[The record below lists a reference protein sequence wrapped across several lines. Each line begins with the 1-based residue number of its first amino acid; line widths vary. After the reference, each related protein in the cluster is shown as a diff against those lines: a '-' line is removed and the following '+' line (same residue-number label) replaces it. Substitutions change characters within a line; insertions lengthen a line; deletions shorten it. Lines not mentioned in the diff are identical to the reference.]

1 MTVARLPGFP
11 YWPLAGFYFFYFAYL
26 GAFAPYFS
34 LYLNG
39 IGLTA
44 ATIGGV
50 MALPQ
55 VMRIFAA
62 HYWAGLADR
71 RGQRIAVARWAGL
84 AGTAAFLPILAGDHL
99 VLVVV
104 TVAAMS
110 YFWSSALPIAE
121 VTTLGHLGTHFGRYG
136 RIRVWGSIGFIA
148 AVGGVGAAL
157 DYIPITT
164 LPAIIV
170 GLMAA
175 MLFFLWRVPE
185 APVAAGPHDETPL
198 LARLRDPDVIVLFTA
213 CALMAMAHG
222 PYYTFFSIYLVE
234 LGYSKAAVG
243 ALWALGVAAEIVIF
257 LVMPQLTRT
266 FALRTILLASFALA
280 VVRFL
285 LIAWGAQHLA
295 LLLLAQL
302 LHAATFGTFHASAL
316 GLVQRLIAGRQQARG
331 QAVYSSLTFG
341 VGGTLGALASGVLW
355 ESLGPVGTFS
365 LAAGCAA
372 LGGLALASR
381 SRV

>member
-1 MTVARLPGFP
+1 MPAARFP

-34 LYLNG
+34 LYLDG

-44 ATIGGV
+44 AAIGAV

-62 HYWAGLADR
+62 HYWGWLADR
-71 RGQRIAVARWAGL
+71 GGARVPVARWAGL
-84 AGTAAFLPILAGDHL
+84 AGTVVFLPILAGDHL
-99 VLVVV
+99 VLIVV

-110 YFWSSALPIAE
+110 FFWSAALPIAE
-121 VTTLGHLGTHFGRYG
+121 VTTLGHLGAQFGRYG
-136 RIRVWGSIGFIA
+136 RVRVWGSIGFIA
-148 AVGGVGAAL
+148 AVSGVGAAL
-157 DYIPITT
+157 DHIPVTA
-164 LPAIIV
+164 LPAIV
-170 GLMAA
+170 VALMTT
-175 MLFFLWRVPE
+175 MLVFLWRVPE
-185 APVAAGPHDETPL
+185 APAVTGPHDETPL
-198 LARLRDPDVIVLFTA
+198 AARLRDPGVIALFAA

-243 ALWALGVAAEIVIF
+243 ALWALGVVAEVAIF
-257 LVMPQLTRT
+257 LAMPQLTRA
-266 FALRTILLASFALA
+266 FSLRAILLASFALA
-280 VVRFL
+280 VLRFM

-295 LLLLAQL
+295 LLLVAQV
-302 LHAATFGTFHASAL
+302 LHAASFGTFHASAL
-316 GLVQRLIAGRQQARG
+316 GLVQRRFAGRQQARG

-355 ESLGPVGTFS
+355 ESLGPAGTFS

-372 LGGLALASR
+372 LGGLALAGR
-381 SRV
+381 LRV